1 MVVTHGSIGPMV
13 SLASRSEC
21 IVTAG
26 VVVEL
31 GAAVPGPHAVSK
43 TTDSNQAP
51 GIFRR
56 RPHMRTMDR

>member
-1 MVVTHGSIGPMV
+1 MFVTHGSMGPML

-26 VVVEL
+26 AVVDL

-43 TTDSNQAP
+43 TTDISQTP